1 MLELYCLCLWKISL
15 VTIDNYT
22 RRGKSEW
29 GVRSGWLPLRTL
41 DIGSETVK
49 IVPGI
54 DWVYGWLQNLGN
66 IITNLHG
73 SSRVSFH
80 WTDKRRI
87 TKSKTSFSTIISG
100 GSQKYCI
107 DTYLQPFYMRR
118 TLFTLESNN
127 KNDNNNDINNC
138 GTHNYLLVTL
148 EVFLFFTNTKFWY
161 KSYHKP
167 YLIYK
172 LWINNAR
179 IVNDD
184 LR

>member
-1 MLELYCLCLWKISL
+1 
-15 VTIDNYT
+15 
-22 RRGKSEW
+22 
-29 GVRSGWLPLRTL
+29 
-41 DIGSETVK
+41 
-49 IVPGI
+49 
-54 DWVYGWLQNLGN
+54 
-66 IITNLHG
+66 
-73 SSRVSFH
+73 
-80 WTDKRRI
+80 
-87 TKSKTSFSTIISG
+87 
-100 GSQKYCI
+100 
-107 DTYLQPFYMRR
+107 MRR